1 MSNFHDNN
9 TNYSNYNG
17 YPNNPNNPN
26 DFSGGGNR
34 NGRHS
39 NAVVIVSIALV
50 MLILGGLL
58 GVVIVQGMNSQQAQL
73 GSEVTATPEATATPA
88 PTQQAQAVSGGAT
101 TSLAALSDQI
111 ADVVASVQDSV
122 VGIHNYQTVTTG
134 GNYGGYFGGFY
145 FPYYGGG
152 DSEPQTVEQLAGSGS
167 GVIYSADGYI
177 ITNYHVIE
185 GASRVTVVL
194 HSGEEI
200 EAEVIGGD
208 ELQDIALLKVD
219 RTDLSPATLG
229 DSDQVRTGEFAIA
242 IGSPLGDELSGTTTY
257 GIISY
262 ANRTLEVDGAYLS
275 MIQTDA
281 AINAGNSGGAL
292 LNVDGEVIGI
302 NSRKTSGSTSSG
314 STIEGIGFA
323 IPINDVKDIVEEL
336 IATGKITRPGLGIT
350 GQEVH
355 FSNMDPGILVVSV
368 NEGSPAEA
376 AGMKQMD
383 IITAIDGQTVLSSAE
398 LVEAKKDYKAGDT
411 MQIKLLHEIV
421 EQVMQIACPEKA
433 VDYQDSQEQI
443 IRHVHDELTANLA
456 ERVTIEELSR
466 KYLMNTTTL
475 KRCFKQVY
483 GETIAAHMKKH
494 RMEQAASLL
503 LKTQNDIAAIA
514 QAVGYES
521 QSRFTAAFKETYGEL
536 PTEYRRRRS

>member
-17 YPNNPNNPN
+17 YPNNSNNPN

-34 NGRHS
+34 NGRRS

-101 TSLAALSDQI
+101 TSLAALSNQI

-281 AINAGNSGGAL
+281 AINAGNSGGPL
-292 LNVDGEVIGI
+292 LHEDGYVIGI
-302 NSRKTSGSTSSG
+302 ATMKMDDTEGINGAIRIEVAKSAELDTQQRELTLCLTDSPDLRVGPDLYLKANVSWHNMLPRPATTKQWSTYNAFIESEASSG
-314 STIEGIGFA
+314 SSSTEAYSQAGHQLLL
-323 IPINDVKDIVEEL
+323 DIFGWEVFPDWGPDYSYYIDAWRARAQAWYDEWK
-336 IATGKITRPGLGIT
+336 AANPGQKRIH
-350 GQEVH
+350 E
-355 FSNMDPGILVVSV
+355 S
-368 NEGSPAEA
+368 GS
-376 AGMKQMD
+376 MK
-383 IITAIDGQTVLSSAE
+383 GRE
-398 LVEAKKDYKAGDT
+398 
-411 MQIKLLHEIV
+411 
-421 EQVMQIACPEKA
+421 
-433 VDYQDSQEQI
+433 
-443 IRHVHDELTANLA
+443 
-456 ERVTIEELSR
+456 VTIR
-466 KYLMNTTTL
+466 TK
-475 KRCFKQVY
+475 
-483 GETIAAHMKKH
+483 
-494 RMEQAASLL
+494 
-503 LKTQNDIAAIA
+503 
-514 QAVGYES
+514 
-521 QSRFTAAFKETYGEL
+521 
-536 PTEYRRRRS
+536 

>member
-34 NGRHS
+34 NGRRS

-167 GVIYSADGYI
+167 GVIYSADGYV

-336 IATGKITRPGLGIT
+336 IATGTITRPGLGIT

-368 NEGSPAEA
+368 NEGLARGSGRHEADGHHHRHRRPAGHVLQQPSVRAVLARRGRHRDHHGPAQRRDAGPAGHPGRGRGERHGNKQRPFGEA
-376 AGMKQMD
+376 
-383 IITAIDGQTVLSSAE
+383 
-398 LVEAKKDYKAGDT
+398 
-411 MQIKLLHEIV
+411 
-421 EQVMQIACPEKA
+421 
-433 VDYQDSQEQI
+433 
-443 IRHVHDELTANLA
+443 
-456 ERVTIEELSR
+456 EELPFPFCILFHL
-466 KYLMNTTTL
+466 YANFNMNQSC
-475 KRCFKQVY
+475 RPIC
-483 GETIAAHMKKH
+483 
-494 RMEQAASLL
+494 
-503 LKTQNDIAAIA
+503 
-514 QAVGYES
+514 AVLY
-521 QSRFTAAFKETYGEL
+521 
-536 PTEYRRRRS
+536 

>member
-26 DFSGGGNR
+26 NPNDFSGGGNR
-34 NGRHS
+34 NGRRS

-101 TSLAALSDQI
+101 TSLAALSNQI

-152 DSEPQTVEQLAGSGS
+152 DSEPQTIEQLAGSGS
-167 GVIYSADGYI
+167 GVIYSADGYV

-292 LNVDGEVIGI
+292 LNVNGEVIGI

-383 IITAIDGQTVLSSAE
+383 IITAIDGQQVTSFSSLQSVLYSHDVGDTVTITVLRSGE
-398 LVEAKKDYKAGDT
+398 TLD
-411 MQIKLLHEIV
+411 L
-421 EQVMQIACPEKA
+421 QV
-433 VDYQDSQEQI
+433 
-443 IRHVHDELTANLA
+443 TLA
-456 ERVTIEELSR
+456 EVEESGTR
-466 KYLMNTTTL
+466 
-475 KRCFKQVY
+475 
-483 GETIAAHMKKH
+483 E
-494 RMEQAASLL
+494 
-503 LKTQNDIAAIA
+503 
-514 QAVGYES
+514 
-521 QSRFTAAFKETYGEL
+521 
-536 PTEYRRRRS
+536 